1 MKMYHRPAVMVAK
14 LAIVACVV
22 VMKVA
27 CCIARVHRMMLLGD
41 LFGQPSLSHWHA
53 HVLRHCVAMVSLP
66 KLVGLLLPWREES
79 SISSFVDCTM
89 AEQPM
94 LITLQLLAVQAA
106 GVILPAA
113 AVTTETALVH
123 SVADRYP

>member
-1 MKMYHRPAVMVAK
+1 
-14 LAIVACVV
+14 
-22 VMKVA
+22 
-27 CCIARVHRMMLLGD
+27 
-41 LFGQPSLSHWHA
+41 
-53 HVLRHCVAMVSLP
+53 MVSLP